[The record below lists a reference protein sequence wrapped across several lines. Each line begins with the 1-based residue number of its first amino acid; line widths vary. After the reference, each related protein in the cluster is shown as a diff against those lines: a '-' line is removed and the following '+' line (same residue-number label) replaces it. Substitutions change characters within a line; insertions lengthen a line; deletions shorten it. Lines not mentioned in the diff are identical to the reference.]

1 MGKEK
6 LDNKLN
12 NLIEDR
18 KLLIGIYKHLSE
30 NEYSKYILDND
41 NDAELK
47 YKLYDKKTKRLATCE
62 KYKTCKLTLCPVCSY
77 FKKQKISKNLK
88 KTIDT
93 IKNQQEE
100 NRDFKFIT
108 LTVENCNANELS
120 DTLNDIMAAWNRF
133 LGYKDIKENIYG
145 WYRWL
150 EITYKEDKS
159 FSVRSGIPRRN
170 RYPQISY
177 HPHLHIIAYTDNE
190 FVDESTLKSLWKNAM
205 GTNKVTV
212 CIKPITNINGICDYI
227 IKNEYTNYRLNY
239 QLNYQLNYHQTMRI
253 VATLD
258 RVLEHRRIYTAG
270 GIFKN

>member
-1 MGKEK
+1 MEKEK
-6 LDNKLN
+6 DLLDS
-12 NLIEDR
+12 LIEDR
-18 KLLIGIYKHLSE
+18 KELVSIYKYLSE
-30 NEYSKYILDND
+30 TKYSKYILDND
-41 NDAELK
+41 NDAGLK
-47 YKLYDKKTKRLATCE
+47 YKLYDKKAERLAACE

-205 GTNKVTV
+205 KTNKVTV
-212 CIKPITNINGICDYI
+212 NIKPITDINGICDYI
-227 IKNEYTNYRLNY
+227 TKNKYANYQQNLGLNY
-239 QLNYQLNYHQTMRI
+239 QQKYHQTIQI

-258 RVLEHRRIYTAG
+258 GVLEHRRIYTAG
-270 GIFKN
+270 GMFKN